1 MKKITNAF
9 YLFLIFQS
17 TMPAWAENASEST
30 AECSTNKKS
39 LEVMAPKDTLS
50 IEMLKESVQRS
61 ACDEDS
67 VFSDIND
74 QKFVINHDRLRCG
87 AVNVCLGTIQNAT
100 TFNEASEI
108 IKGNISK
115 AALLGILAEEA
126 NRNLEYNIS
135 LNHFEETNKI
145 SVCPDEKIED
155 KCENDIRKALASV
168 AGSFSDFPGLDREPL
183 SSEIL
188 SEFFAKKFFSKNQ
201 FAYKT
206 KSQFKYKYKL
216 KKELSGSCRQK
227 ISFNKI
233 CQLSKIRLDKISKC
247 EDKNLSGCLDKEQ
260 KTLASLLNI
269 HKKNKDL
276 FLSLEKQLCSSTRIV
291 SESASRLSRLSLAGT
306 YSTTKKPLSGIKIKD
321 SNQST
326 GLKANG
332 QKVSGQ
338 RAPASEQTDKEITES
353 AGPNSPSKADL
364 VRVEALKVDVAI
376 SRVADSVN
384 ESDEIKGFANNDDS
398 SLSDQFSDS
407 FNKIA
412 QDDSEESST
421 NINNSLN
428 SDFSNRFNAIT
439 HEEQNKADAEK
450 KLQELAKL
458 EENSNLST
466 DDKLKKNEMDALVAQ
481 IDSLKAKIEDMNAN
495 VDDLKSKK
503 VSVAGDK
510 EKSEREALERE
521 KSIADLK
528 KQLAEL
534 EADKK
539 KKLGDSIAKAQL
551 DERSRSVQ
559 DAIPTSAFS
568 NRDNDTK
575 NAVKKEIDREL
586 SSNALNQVSGS
597 FAESRISANLG
608 NSQTSQASGSSSL
621 VLRSEGFKATADS
634 SVVYMTD
641 GELQKYPY
649 HLNNDASSTDIE
661 KMIIGSNGASII
673 LGNTE
678 QIIPITENGVVMLD
692 ENGKIKYK
700 RIKISIVK
708 NENERKQNIAREISS
723 VADLQRAEQRKRDL
737 IRYQE
742 MKDAFRKA
750 TDKK

>member
-1 MKKITNAF
+1 
-9 YLFLIFQS
+9 
-17 TMPAWAENASEST
+17 MPAWAENASESSV
-30 AECSTNKKS
+30 ECGNKKS
-39 LEVMAPKDTLS
+39 LEVMAAKDTLS

-74 QKFVINHDRLRCG
+74 QKFIINHDRLRCE
-87 AVNVCLGTIQNAT
+87 AVNVCLGTIQNAK

-115 AALLGILAEEA
+115 AALLGIVAEEV

-155 KCENDIRKALASV
+155 KCENDIRKAIASV

-188 SEFFAKKFFSKNQ
+188 SEFFAEKFFSKNQ

-206 KSQFKYKYKL
+206 KSQFKYKYKF

-269 HKKNKDL
+269 HKKNKDF

-291 SESASRLSRLSLAGT
+291 SESASKLSRLSLAST

-332 QKVSGQ
+332 QKVSGL

-364 VRVEALKVDVAI
+364 VRVEALKVDVAV

-384 ESDEIKGFANNDDS
+384 ESDEIKGFANSDDS

-407 FNKIA
+407 FNKIT
-412 QDDSEESST
+412 QDDRKESTS

-439 HEEQNKADAEK
+439 QEEQNKAEAEK
-450 KLQELAKL
+450 KLQEL

-503 VSVAGDK
+503 VSVAEDK
-510 EKSEREALERE
+510 EKSEKEALERE

-539 KKLGDSIAKAQL
+539 KKLADSIAKAQL

-559 DAIPTSAFS
+559 DAYKMSIPTPAFP
-568 NRDNDTK
+568 NRDNDTT
-575 NAVKKEIDREL
+575 NAIKRERDHEV

-597 FAESRISANLG
+597 FAESRTSANLG
-608 NSQTSQASGSSSL
+608 TSQISQASGSSRL

-661 KMIIGSNGASII
+661 KMIIGNNGASII

-678 QIIPITENGVVMLD
+678 QIIPITENGLVMLD